1 MNGIEWWGVG
11 HDTEIK
17 AVEWKLVNE
26 TKITKK
32 RIIFVKVIHFG
43 TF

>member
-11 HDTEIK
+11 HGTEIK

-32 RIIFVKVIHFG
+32 RIIFVKVIH
-43 TF
+43 